1 MFANELPTKI
11 LKLIDEKNMT
21 IEALS
26 EASGISRKFITN
38 ITSGKQVPS
47 LHTLEKLCSA
57 LEVEPN
63 DLLIN
68 DKSKDV
74 ERSVAMYVNTTYCD
88 THKKPFT
95 YTPVCPNCNSL
106 LQNNWQSYCDICG
119 QKLSWKNYLHSKV
132 IMQKPRRKG
141 TKE

>member
-26 EASGISRKFITN
+26 KASGISRRFITN

-68 DKSKDV
+68 DKSKNE
-74 ERSVAMYVNTTYCD
+74 ERSVAMCVNTTYCNNQK
-88 THKKPFT
+88 TPFT
-95 YTPVCPNCNSL
+95 YTPVCPYCNSL

-119 QKLSWKNYLHSKV
+119 QKLSWKHFINSKI
-132 IMQKPRRKG
+132 IMQKPQRKNIKG
-141 TKE
+141 